1 MIVSLNWLKQYTDI
15 DQPIDKLAT
24 LIGARLV
31 EIEEVIDF
39 GKKYQDI
46 LIVKVVSVEKHSNAD
61 SLNVCKIDDGGK
73 AKDVQRDSEGLVQ
86 VVCGAPNV
94 RKGLSAVWLPP
105 GSTVPASCDD
115 DEPFV
120 LGTREL
126 RGIVSN
132 GMLASPKELA
142 LGDSHEGLLEI
153 TDNAKPG
160 KEFAKVYEL
169 NDYLLD
175 IENKSLTHRPD
186 TFGVIGFARELAAI
200 QGKRFHSPDWLKTP
214 KVSVTNINHPA
225 PTVTIDD
232 SELSNRYQAVVLEAD
247 TPNQKSTT
255 QLQSYLARV
264 GMRPINAIVD
274 VTNYYMMLTG
284 QPLHAFDYDKLAA
297 LNGGKIDIHVRAGN
311 GKETLKLLD
320 GRTVILSREDIVI
333 ANGKV
338 PVALAGAMG
347 GSETE
352 VDEKTTKVLL
362 ESATFNLYNL
372 RATQMRHGIFSEA
385 ITRFTKGQPSELTAP
400 VLGQAVQMLEKEAGL
415 KAISK
420 IADDYPVKYK
430 PLKIKIT
437 SQKIND
443 ILGCKLTE
451 SDITKTLKNV
461 EFEVDKNGDNLV
473 ITPPWWRA
481 DIHIDEDIIEE
492 IGRINGYDAITPSLP
507 TRPFIATDKSELEG
521 LKQKLRTILARAGAN
536 DILTYSFV
544 HGDLLSAVGQKPENS
559 YAITNA
565 ISPKLQYYR
574 QTLTPSLLEIVHP
587 NIKAGTDEFVLYEI
601 NKTHNKVHGN
611 DKEGLPG
618 ELEMTALV
626 YANKKSAPG
635 SPFYMVRRYLDF
647 IAQQLGL
654 VFEYSA
660 IDKKPKYPVTAPFDH
675 ARSAYITEK
684 NSGVFIGIVGEYRQ
698 QVIKNLKLPNTIAG
712 CELGTEDILK
722 AVIKTKG
729 TAYSSISRYP
739 GTTQDITLQ
748 VGQQTSFSK
757 VWNALFDDAL
767 KDIEL
772 QWSLEP
778 ISIYQSDNATTKN
791 MTFRIYLT
799 NHEKTIT
806 RDEANKVVAIAIAK
820 VSKKLGAKVV

>member
-15 DQPIDKLAT
+15 DMPIDKLAT

-39 GKKYQDI
+39 GKKYQNVFV
-46 LIVKVVSVEKHSNAD
+46 VKVVSVEKHPNAD
-61 SLNVCKIDDGGK
+61 SLHICKVDDGGK
-73 AKDVQRDSEGLVQ
+73 AKDVDRDSEGLVQ

-94 RKGLSAVWLPP
+94 RKGMSAVWLPP
-105 GSTVPASCDD
+105 GSTVPASFDD
-115 DEPFV
+115 GEPFV
-120 LGTREL
+120 LGKREL
-126 RGIVSN
+126 RGVVSN

-153 TDNAKPG
+153 DDNAKPG
-160 KEFAKVYEL
+160 KDFAKVYEL

-186 TFGVIGFARELAAI
+186 TFGVIGFAREIAAI
-200 QGKRFHSPDWLKTP
+200 QGKRFHSPSWLKTP

-225 PTVTIDD
+225 PKVTIDD
-232 SELSNRYQAVVLEAD
+232 VELSSRYQGVLLEID
-247 TPNQKSTT
+247 SPNQKSTI

-274 VTNYYMMLTG
+274 VTNYYMMLAG
-284 QPLHAFDYDKLAA
+284 QPLHAFDYEKLAA
-297 LNGGKIDIHVRAGN
+297 LNNGKIDIHVRAGN

-320 GRTVILSREDIVI
+320 GRTVTLSREDVVI

-385 ITRFTKGQPSELTAP
+385 ITRFTKGQPSELTSP
-400 VLGQAVQMLEKEAGL
+400 VLGQAIQMLKKEAGL
-415 KAISK
+415 KVVSK
-420 IADDYPVKYK
+420 IADDYPKKYK
-430 PLKIKIT
+430 PQKIKI
-437 SQKIND
+437 SIDKIND
-443 ILGCKLTE
+443 ILGSQFTE

-461 EFEVDKNGDNLV
+461 EFDVSKDSDNLTV
-473 ITPPWWRA
+473 SPPWWRA

-492 IGRINGYDAITPSLP
+492 VGRINGYDEITPSLP
-507 TRPFIATDKSELEG
+507 TRPFEATDKNELEA
-521 LKQKLRTILARAGAN
+521 LKQKLRQILARAGAN
-536 DILTYSFV
+536 DVLSYSFV
-544 HGDLLSAVGQKPENS
+544 HGDLLSATGQKPDNS

-587 NIKAGTDEFVLYEI
+587 NIKAGTSEFVLYEI
-601 NKTHNKVHGN
+601 NKTHNKVHGKN
-611 DKEGLPG
+611 KEGLPG

-626 YANKKSAPG
+626 YANKKSTSG
-635 SPFYMVRRYLDF
+635 SPYFMVRSYLDF
-647 IAQQLGL
+647 IAKQLGL
-654 VFEYSA
+654 VFEYST
-660 IDKKPKYPVTAPFDH
+660 IDKKPNYPVTAPFDH
-675 ARSAYITEK
+675 SRSAYITEK
-684 NSGVFIGIVGEYRQ
+684 QSGVFIGIIGEYRQ
-698 QVIKNLKLPNTIAG
+698 QVTKNLKLPASVAG

-722 AVIKTKG
+722 ALQAVSNNYKPL
-729 TAYSSISRYP
+729 SRYP
-739 GTTQDITLQ
+739 GTSQDITLQ
-748 VGQQTSFSK
+748 VSSETSFSTVQK
-757 VWNALFDDAL
+757 AIEAVL
-767 KDIEL
+767 KDVEIE
-772 QWSLEP
+772 WSLTP
-778 ISIYQSDNATTKN
+778 TGVYQPENGTTKN
-791 MTFRIYLT
+791 ITFHIQLT

-806 RDEANKVVAIAIAK
+806 RDEANKIIDAVATK
-820 VSKKLGAKVV
+820 VSKKLSAKVI

>member
-105 GSTVPASCDD
+105 GSTVPASYDD

-126 RGIVSN
+126 RGVVSN

-153 TDNAKPG
+153 TDNTKPG

-225 PTVTIDD
+225 PTVAIDD
-232 SELSNRYQAVVLEAD
+232 SELSSRYQAVVLEAD
-247 TPNQKSTT
+247 TPSQKSTI

-297 LNGGKIDIHVRAGN
+297 LNNGKIDIHVRAGN

-320 GRTVILSREDIVI
+320 GRTVTLSREDIVI

-420 IADDYPVKYK
+420 TADEYPVKYK
-430 PLKIKIT
+430 PLKIKIST
-437 SQKIND
+437 QKIND
-443 ILGCKLTE
+443 ILGCKL
-451 SDITKTLKNV
+451 SDADIVKTLKNV
-461 EFEVDKNGDNLV
+461 EFEVEKSGDSLV

-536 DILTYSFV
+536 DILSYSFV
-544 HGDLLSAVGQKPENS
+544 HGDLLSAVGQNPENS

-587 NIKAGTDEFVLYEI
+587 NIKAGTNEFVLYEI
-601 NKTHNKVHGN
+601 NKTHNKVHGK

-626 YANKKSAPG
+626 YANKKSVKGA
-635 SPFYMVRRYLDF
+635 PFYMVRSYLDF
-647 IAQQLGL
+647 VAEQLGL

-660 IDKKPKYPVTAPFDH
+660 IDKKPNYPVTAPFDH
-675 ARSAYITEK
+675 TRSAYITEK
-684 NSGVFIGIVGEYRQ
+684 QSGVFIGIVGAYRQ
-698 QVIKNLKLPNTIAG
+698 QVVRNLKLPTNTAG

-722 AVIKTKG
+722 AIQAVGNSYKPL
-729 TAYSSISRYP
+729 SRYP
-739 GTTQDITLQ
+739 GTSQDITLQ
-748 VGQQTSFSK
+748 VGVGISFSTVQK
-757 VWNALFDDAL
+757 AIEGALQDVDLEWNTT
-767 KDIEL
+767 
-772 QWSLEP
+772 P
-778 ISIYQSDNATTKN
+778 TGVYQPEKGDTKN
-791 MTFRIYLT
+791 ITFRIHLT
-799 NHEKTIT
+799 NHQQTIT
-806 RDEANKVVAIAIAK
+806 RDEANNIITTAIAK
-820 VSKKLGAKVV
+820 VSKKLSAKVI